1 MKNWLAIRPP
11 LLSDRPDRLVARL
24 RDRRLPPIVLMLAGL
39 SFAAIVVNVGQG
51 EYPIAIV
58 DAIQTLL
65 GIDTGNPDLSF
76 VIQTLR
82 LPRTLVAFLVGVSLA
97 ISGAIFQGLTRNPL
111 ADPSIIGINAGASL
125 AAVATIVLFPAAPV
139 ATLPITAFIGALF
152 MAALIYGLAGTGQN
166 SPMLLILLGIGL
178 SAIAS
183 ACTSLMISLGSIS
196 TVSQALVWLAG
207 SVYDRTWDDFFA
219 LLPWAIGGSTLAL
232 GLTRELN
239 VLHLGDEIATGLGS
253 RVTWQR
259 AQLVIVAV
267 ALAGSAVATAGTIGF
282 VGLIAP
288 HIARQLVGGN
298 YRQILPVAA
307 LVGGMLVT
315 LADAIGRT
323 IFAPIELPCGVVLA
337 AIGAPFFLYLL
348 IQNRHRQC

>member
-11 LLSDRPDRLVARL
+11 LPTDRAERQ
-24 RDRRLPPIVLMLAGL
+24 LPIALILTGL
-39 SFAAIVVNVGQG
+39 SFAAIVINVAQG
-51 EYPIAIV
+51 EYPIAIA
-58 DAIQTLL
+58 DIIKTLL
-65 GIDTGNPDLSF
+65 GIDTGNPDLPF

-125 AAVATIVLFPAAPV
+125 AAVATIVLFPSAPV
-139 ATLPITAFIGALF
+139 TALPFAAFFGALF

-183 ACTSLMISLGSIS
+183 ACTSLTIALGSIS
-196 TVSQALVWLAG
+196 NVSQALVWLAG
-207 SVYDRTWDDFFA
+207 SVYDRTWSDLLA
-219 LLPWAIGGSTLAL
+219 LLPWTLGGSALAL
-232 GLTRELN
+232 GLSRELN
-239 VLHLGDEIATGLGS
+239 VLHLGDEIAAGLGS

-315 LADAIGRT
+315 IADALGRT
-323 IFAPIELPCGVVLA
+323 IVAPIELPCGVVLA

>member
-11 LLSDRPDRLVARL
+11 LPESRPDRQQL
-24 RDRRLPPIVLMLAGL
+24 PIVPILGGL
-39 SFAAIVVNVGQG
+39 SLVAIVVSVGQG
-51 EYPIAIV
+51 EYPIAIGNLV
-58 DAIQTLL
+58 ATLL
-65 GIDTGNPDLSF
+65 GIDTGNPDLPF

-82 LPRTLVAFLVGVSLA
+82 LPRTLVAFLVGVALA

-125 AAVATIVLFPAAPV
+125 AAVTTIVLLPDAPV
-139 ATLPITAFIGALF
+139 VVLPIAAFFGALL
-152 MAALIYGLAGTGQN
+152 MAASIYSLAGTGKN

-183 ACTSLMISLGSIS
+183 ACTSLMISLGSIYQ
-196 TVSQALVWLAG
+196 VSQALVWLAG
-207 SVYDRTWDDFFA
+207 SVYARTWSDLFA
-219 LLPWAIGGSTLAL
+219 LLPWTLVGTALAL

-239 VLHLGDEIATGLGS
+239 VLNLGDEIAAGLGS
-253 RVTWQR
+253 RVSWQR

-267 ALAGSAVATAGTIGF
+267 ALAGSAVATAGSIGF

-298 YRQILPVAA
+298 YRQILPVTA
-307 LVGGMLVT
+307 LIGGILVT
-315 LADAIGRT
+315 IADTIGRT
-323 IFAPIELPCGVVLA
+323 IFAPIELPCGVVIA

-348 IQNRHRQC
+348 IQNRYRQC

>member
-11 LLSDRPDRLVARL
+11 LLSDRPDRRSL
-24 RDRRLPPIVLMLAGL
+24 PIVLILAGL

-51 EYPIAIV
+51 EYPIAIG
-58 DAIQTLL
+58 DLIATLL
-65 GIDTGNPDLSF
+65 GIDTGNPDLPF

-82 LPRTLVAFLVGVSLA
+82 LPRTLVAFLVGVALA

-125 AAVATIVLFPAAPV
+125 AAVATIVLFPSAPV
-139 ATLPITAFIGALF
+139 AILPIAAFIGALF

-183 ACTSLMISLGSIS
+183 ACTSLMISLGSIYD
-196 TVSQALVWLAG
+196 VSQALVWLAG
-207 SVYDRTWDDFFA
+207 SVYDRTWDDFFT
-219 LLPWAIGGSTLAL
+219 LLPWTMVGSTLAL
-232 GLTRELN
+232 GLARELD

-259 AQLVIVAV
+259 AQLIIVAV
-267 ALAGSAVATAGTIGF
+267 ALAGAAVATAGTIGF

-315 LADAIGRT
+315 IADAIGRT
-323 IFAPIELPCGVVLA
+323 ILAPIELPCGVVLA
-337 AIGAPFFLYLL
+337 VIGAPFFLYLL